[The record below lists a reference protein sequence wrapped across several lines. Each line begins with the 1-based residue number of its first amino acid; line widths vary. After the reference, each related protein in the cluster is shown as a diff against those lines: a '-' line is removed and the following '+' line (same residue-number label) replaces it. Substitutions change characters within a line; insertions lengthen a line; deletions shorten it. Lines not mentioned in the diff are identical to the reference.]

1 MKTTPKKGA
10 AKQPVKRYGD
20 GRAAFLGH
28 VEAIQSWIDEGRT
41 LRSYFDQAG
50 DLGITYSQFVR
61 HARTYIRRSVNRRN
75 PHERFDQQAGQ
86 GQPASQSAGK
96 PAGKPV
102 VGQQQF
108 RHSAVAGDDDKL
120 I

>member
-10 AKQPVKRYGD
+10 SKQPMKRYGD

-28 VEAIQSWIDEGRT
+28 VEAIQSWINEGRT

-61 HARTYIRRSVNRRN
+61 HARTYIRKN
-75 PHERFDQQAGQ
+75 PHERFQ
-86 GQPASQSAGK
+86 QPADQGQSAGEQ
-96 PAGKPV
+96 PAAKPV

-108 RHSAVAGDDDKL
+108 RHSAVTGDDDKL

>member
-10 AKQPVKRYGD
+10 AKKPVKRYGD
-20 GRAAFLGH
+20 GRAAFLGR
-28 VEAIQSWIDEGRT
+28 VEAIQSWSDEGRT

-61 HARTYIRRSVNRRN
+61 HARTYLRPSVTRKN
-75 PHERFDQQAGQ
+75 PHERFQ
-86 GQPASQSAGK
+86 QPAEQGQSAGEQ

-108 RHSAVAGDDDKL
+108 RHSAVSGDDDKL

>member
-1 MKTTPKKGA
+1 MKTTPKKGG
-10 AKQPVKRYGD
+10 AKQVGKRYGD

-28 VEAIQSWIDEGRT
+28 VEAIQTWIDEGRT

-61 HARTYIRRSVNRRN
+61 HARTYVRPLVIRRNAS
-75 PHERFDQQAGQ
+75 ERVEQQTGQ
-86 GQPASQSAGK
+86 GQPADKS
-96 PAGKPV
+96 AGKPV

-108 RHSAVAGDDDKL
+108 RHNAVAGDDDKL

>member
-10 AKQPVKRYGD
+10 AKQPAKRYGD

-61 HARTYIRRSVNRRN
+61 HARTYIRRSVTRRN
-75 PHERFDQQAGQ
+75 PHERFEQQAGQ
-86 GQPASQSAGK
+86 GQSAGHQ

>member
-10 AKQPVKRYGD
+10 AKQPAKRYGD

-86 GQPASQSAGK
+86 GQPASQSTGK